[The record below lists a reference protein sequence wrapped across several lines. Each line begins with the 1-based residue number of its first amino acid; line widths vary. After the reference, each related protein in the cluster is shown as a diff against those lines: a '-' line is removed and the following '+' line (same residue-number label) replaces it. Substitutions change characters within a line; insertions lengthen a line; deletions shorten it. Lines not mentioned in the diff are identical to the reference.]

1 METYLQGNN
10 LNRSIE
16 SHDMKSSITMATQR
30 THVLRN
36 NNNNHIVKYDL
47 ENQIQFNQSDIKKK
61 SIDLNQS
68 DYQRNQQ
75 ENCLIH
81 LTDCEGETP
90 LHAAVTSGNSDMVKV
105 SLIYIYI
112 LTSCVI
118 IVIGWLLSEYIS
130 S

>member
-1 METYLQGNN
+1 MEAYLQGNN

-68 DYQRNQQ
+68 DYQRSQQ

-105 SLIYIYI
+105 SLIYI

-118 IVIGWLLSEYIS
+118 IVIGWLLSEYMS

>member
-30 THVLRN
+30 THVLRNN

-105 SLIYIYI
+105 SLIYIYTDQ
-112 LTSCVI
+112 LCYYC
-118 IVIGWLLSEYIS
+118 IGWLISEYMS